1 MKSPNR
7 LILGGTAV
15 VAAFGCAACAS
26 NPNLAESQLARAET
40 SVEFAEENGARE
52 FGPAAL
58 ERAQTE
64 LEMAR
69 AAAAEKEYE
78 TALRLAER
86 AELDAELAAAQTH
99 HEKAMIALLE
109 IQQSIQTLRREIAR
123 NQSS

>member
-7 LILGGTAV
+7 VILSGTAIA
-15 VAAFGCAACAS
+15 VAFTCAACAS
-26 NPNLAESQLARAET
+26 NPNLAESQIASAAT
-40 SVEFAEENGARE
+40 SVEFAEDNGARE

-64 LEMAR
+64 LEMAKT
-69 AAAAEKEYE
+69 AAAEKEYE

-86 AELDAELAAAQTH
+86 AELDAELAAAQTNN
-99 HEKAMIALLE
+99 EKAMIALLE

-123 NQSS
+123 NQTS

>member
-1 MKSPNR
+1 MKSPNN
-7 LILGGTAV
+7 LILSGTAIA
-15 VAAFGCAACAS
+15 VAFSCAACAS
-26 NPNLAESQLARAET
+26 SPGLAEPQLASAAT

-69 AAAAEKEYE
+69 TAAAEKEYE

-86 AELDAELAAAQTH
+86 AELDAELAAAQTN
-99 HEKAMIALLE
+99 HEKAVIALLE

-123 NQSS
+123 NQTS